1 MNPQLSLYEPGTFTI
16 AFQEKTYH
24 VKAFNQPG
32 GTIYRIDFVKSCLFL
47 TKFET
52 AKGERYWTAVPED
65 TKINHLV
72 QELGITIEKTL
83 L

>member
-1 MNPQLSLYEPGTFTI
+1 MNPQLSLYEPGTFSIT
-16 AFQEKTYH
+16 FQDKIYQ
-24 VKAFNQPG
+24 VKAFDQPTG
-32 GTIYRIDFVKSCLFL
+32 SVYRIDFGKSCLFL